1 VKLISEELN
10 HEERK
15 GKGRGAKKKEDA
27 EKKKKVIGHVR
38 A

>member
-10 HEERK
+10 HEDRT
-15 GKGRGAKKKEDA
+15 GKGRGAKKKRTQ
-27 EKKKKVIGHVR
+27 KKKKAIGHVR